1 SYLGTNNSPGGPF
14 CTTTTPTSCETA
26 DGKPPRP
33 AGDYAKTTWNG
44 YIGVSVDA
52 LADDPTFTTA
62 PINDPADP
70 LIRGACKSVQ
80 CQAQADF
87 HGMAIAPDG
96 TPWTAL
102 VDGCPPDGGESC
114 EGRGI
119 GVAGRLV
126 GAPPLFG
133 TLAEQ
138 RPAVAGP
145 ASAPRTCASR
155 RRFTL
160 RVRQPRRARIRAVRV
175 TLDGRR
181 LKVRRRGRGYVSV

>member
-1 SYLGTNNSPGGPF
+1 
-14 CTTTTPTSCETA
+14 
-26 DGKPPRP
+26 
-33 AGDYAKTTWNG
+33 
-44 YIGVSVDA
+44 
-52 LADDPTFTTA
+52 
-62 PINDPADP
+62 
-70 LIRGACKSVQ
+70 
-80 CQAQADF
+80 
-87 HGMAIAPDG
+87 MAIAPDG

-102 VDGCPPDGGESC
+102 VDGCPPDGGEAC

-138 RPAVAGP
+138 RPAVAAP
-145 ASAPRTCASR
+145 ASAPRTCTSR

-181 LKVRRRGRGYVSV
+181 LKVRRRGRGYVSVIDLRGRPAGRSAVRVTVRTSAGRVFRTVRRYCTCAV